1 MSGKSVNVV
10 RSISQKL
17 EGTPIPSWLS
27 TFPKSCGSGPVP
39 FSKQS
44 SGDQDDTGG
53 LLSKIELVSIAE
65 SSDVPR
71 SESASGFCTGTP
83 A

>member
-1 MSGKSVNVV
+1 MPGKSVNVV

-17 EGTPIPSWLS
+17 EGTPMPSWLR
-27 TFPKSCGSGPVP
+27 TLPKSCGSLPVP
-39 FSKQS
+39 FLKQS
-44 SGDQDDTGG
+44 SGDHDDTGG

-65 SSDVPR
+65 SSDVPM
-71 SESASGFCTGTP
+71 SESASGFGAGIP